1 MSRVNLSQ
9 ENLIEVINNYL
20 EWNNLPIKWDAEGV
34 CRGLAILHAQYALQ
48 NLESQ
53 FFVLLE
59 QITNLM
65 KNPYGASCDE
75 IDHFIA
81 QVALISKPQEF
92 DKQYSQSDSHKLAKV
107 NGKPLASNF
116 NLAMVTTAENWVQ
129 IIKNEI
135 KIQADELFLVSSGR
149 HSITVQRKEG
159 KYLVYN
165 PNYPKGIKTI
175 KNEKDL
181 IEEMCSVFEQ
191 KKSNAHLGF
200 RFQNLSLLDISI
212 TERPLIQD
220 IYKRYGTKDSLSKK
234 FSTFDKAFAPIF
246 LIAGMNDSSFIHYL
260 INNMKPSAQ
269 DLVFL
274 RNHALVRSQ
283 NEIFK
288 LVNNYIHNI
297 LDPIEREDDIRCRLL
312 DAIEAGSLTIFED
325 LAQLDNG
332 AVYRQFFSTPRT
344 ARILLK
350 AAAAGGQPDIIRH
363 IVSDI
368 QNQGYSEK
376 IITTSGSKIVH
387 QKSLSKLIFQ
397 EGEDNDLLMQLINND
412 AHEGFVYLVS
422 VTKHEGIELPLDN
435 IFLYLERAIE
445 RNNYCL
451 VNDVLDLLDKER
463 GKILNKEQDKQLLIN
478 FSISTSQALKTNL
491 MILNLLQER
500 KVSFKPQILKVM
512 KQKATH
518 QVTFWEW
525 LGIHL
530 TSFVEF
536 LKEQF
541 GKQKHLEI
549 YPRFLEVSKE
559 MKTGEVSAQKNTV
572 KPQVDPVLESTTEPL
587 SGSKNHR

>member
-1 MSRVNLSQ
+1 
-9 ENLIEVINNYL
+9 
-20 EWNNLPIKWDAEGV
+20 
-34 CRGLAILHAQYALQ
+34 
-48 NLESQ
+48 
-53 FFVLLE
+53 
-59 QITNLM
+59 
-65 KNPYGASCDE
+65 
-75 IDHFIA
+75 
-81 QVALISKPQEF
+81 
-92 DKQYSQSDSHKLAKV
+92 
-107 NGKPLASNF
+107 
-116 NLAMVTTAENWVQ
+116 
-129 IIKNEI
+129 
-135 KIQADELFLVSSGR
+135 
-149 HSITVQRKEG
+149 
-159 KYLVYN
+159 
-165 PNYPKGIKTI
+165 
-175 KNEKDL
+175 
-181 IEEMCSVFEQ
+181 
-191 KKSNAHLGF
+191 
-200 RFQNLSLLDISI
+200 
-212 TERPLIQD
+212 
-220 IYKRYGTKDSLSKK
+220 
-234 FSTFDKAFAPIF
+234 
-246 LIAGMNDSSFIHYL
+246 MNDSSFIHYL